1 MCVMKRQIYYGFF
14 IAFLFLQACSSTAK
28 IKNGKMAFQ
37 YKNYE
42 KAVEMLPQDFQK
54 AKTNAAKIEIANNIF
69 KSYQYLQNSDKM
81 LEWSDALIKLG
92 ADNALDLKLLA
103 LKTDGQYANAL
114 QFLQDYLLKN
124 KDKSNLYKTELQT
137 LSNIVANQDTTIKII
152 NLKSLNSSA
161 SDYGFIISDGKVYFT
176 SNRNGKNKDV
186 FTSNAFSQIYTAD
199 LVSDSTFT
207 NVQPFTISDFPYH
220 FAQITFNKDHTEA
233 YFAQCGSD
241 DKIKN
246 DYCKIYLSRFFNA
259 AWTTPKQLTFFS
271 DSIDVAQPFLSPD
284 DNELYFTSNDISGY
298 GGSDIYVSKRD
309 LNGNFVS
316 ASNLGHKI
324 HSVANETFPTYL
336 DSILYFS
343 SNRKGGL
350 GGLDI
355 YKTTKNGKF
364 FENVQ
369 LMPLGIN
376 SGADDFALFYQDSSK
391 IYVSS
396 NRKGTQGKD
405 DIFLVVQTPK
415 EIITKKK
422 EPVYVLQIL
431 VKENIYKESGNPN
444 SAIVGT
450 QALENAETFIPF
462 PIANKILYSDGNG
475 KIEQIIYAPADF
487 KVNVLKEGYLKKEL
501 LIDLEQIPVGDLDTI
516 FVQKEVILQK
526 IFKNVEI
533 VLENI
538 YYDYDKANIR
548 EDAKKSLD
556 ALITILKD
564 NPMIKIEL
572 AAHTDCR
579 GADAYN
585 LKLSQQRAESVVNY
599 LIEKGVVSNRL
610 VAKGYGETQLLEK
623 CICTNC
629 TEEQHQK
636 NRRTTFKIIE

>member
-1 MCVMKRQIYYGFF
+1 MRVMKRQFYFGFF
-14 IAFLFLQACSSTAK
+14 IAILFFQACSSTAK
-28 IKNGKMAFQ
+28 IKNGNMAFQ
-37 YKNYE
+37 YKNFE

-54 AKTNAAKIEIANNIF
+54 AKTNAAKIQIANNIF

-81 LEWSDALIKLG
+81 LEWSDELNKLG
-92 ADNALDLKLLA
+92 ADNALEIKLLA

-114 QFLQDYLLKN
+114 QFLKDYLLKN
-124 KDKSNLYKTELQT
+124 KDQSNQFKAELQT
-137 LSNIVANQDTTIKII
+137 LENIVNNQDTTIKII
-152 NLKSLNSSA
+152 NLSNINSSA
-161 SDYGFIISDGKVYFT
+161 SDYGFIISDRKVYYTSNRSGKAKDIFT
-176 SNRNGKNKDV
+176 SN
-186 FTSNAFSQIYTAD
+186 SFSQVYSAD
-199 LVSDSTFT
+199 LVSDSSFA
-207 NVQPFTISDFPYH
+207 NIQPFTIKDFPYH

-233 YFAQCGSD
+233 YFTECGSE

-259 AWTTPKQLTFFS
+259 AWTTPKELTFFS
-271 DSIDVAQPFLSPD
+271 DSTDVAQPFLSPD
-284 DNELYFTSNDISGY
+284 GNELYFTSNDISGY

-316 ASNLGHKI
+316 AYNLGHKI
-324 HSVANETFPTYL
+324 NSIANEAFPTYI

-343 SNRKGGL
+343 SDRKGGL

-355 YKTTKNGKF
+355 YKATKNGKF
-364 FENVQ
+364 FENID

-391 IYVSS
+391 IYLSS

-415 EIITKKK
+415 ETIAIKK
-422 EPVYVLQIL
+422 EPVCVLQIL
-431 VKENIYKESGNPN
+431 IKENIYKEQDNPN
-444 SAIVGT
+444 SAIIGT
-450 QALENAETFIPF
+450 HALANAETFIPF
-462 PIANKILYSDGNG
+462 PIANKMLFSDSNG
-475 KIEQIIYAPADF
+475 KIEQVIYAPVNF

-501 LIDLEQIPVGDLDTI
+501 LIDLEHIPVGNLDTI
-516 FVQKEVILQK
+516 LVQKEVILQK

-538 YYDYDKANIR
+538 YYDYDKDNIR

-564 NPMIKIEL
+564 NPTVKIEL
-572 AAHTDCR
+572 ASHTDCR
-579 GADAYN
+579 GAELYN

-599 LIEKGVVSNRL
+599 LIEKGIVANRL

-623 CICTNC
+623 CVCTNC